1 MSSYLVYTD
10 SGADLPQ
17 EMYARYDIRIVPM
30 DYLLNGES
38 ITFDTKAPD
47 HNEHCDALYAA
58 QKNNADVHTSQ
69 ITPYRYIDTWTPEL
83 QKGYDILYISFS
95 SGMSATY
102 QNALNAAD
110 QLKDDFPDRT
120 IECVD
125 SLAATGGQGV
135 ITYCAAMNQANGMS
149 LEENA
154 AWLREKIPY
163 MCHRFTV
170 GDLGYLHKGGRVS
183 AAVALIGGVLD
194 IKPLLII
201 DDEGKLEMVGKAR
214 GRNAALKGLLKDYVA
229 EMGVEGVPKVV
240 FITHTS
246 LYKEADHLAD
256 MLRQVAE
263 PGTEVYTI
271 CETPIIGVHTGP
283 DFFSICGCGKRRK
296 RK

>member
-10 SGADLPQ
+10 S
-17 EMYARYDIRIVPM
+17 
-30 DYLLNGES
+30 ES

-102 QNALNAAD
+102 QNAQNAAD

-283 DFFSICGCGKRRK
+283 DFFSICGWGKRRK

>member
-1 MSSYLVYTD
+1 
-10 SGADLPQ
+10 
-17 EMYARYDIRIVPM
+17 
-30 DYLLNGES
+30 
-38 ITFDTKAPD
+38 
-47 HNEHCDALYAA
+47 
-58 QKNNADVHTSQ
+58 
-69 ITPYRYIDTWTPEL
+69 
-83 QKGYDILYISFS
+83 
-95 SGMSATY
+95 MSATY
-102 QNALNAAD
+102 QNAQNAAD

-214 GRNAALKGLLKDYVA
+214 G

-283 DFFSICGCGKRRK
+283 DFFSICGWGKRRK